1 LSPSLTRLIN
11 GQQAF
16 QIITSSDGVV
26 YSHGH
31 FYKPD
36 LDESLLTILE
46 GDAAAA
52 TAISEKGD
60 TRIQNIND
68 WGSKTLFGLVETW
81 AQQQA
86 HDLPEGSLAADLSQC
101 DTLICDDSTSETAD
115 FYGINPTSGKVLVMH
130 AKADDVISPTASARK
145 LQEVARQALTSL
157 ALTGS
162 ARQTFP
168 FPASWKKGWEVT
180 LKDAARKKI
189 KRTRIWKSP
198 GASIKDA
205 HKALCDALS
214 NPLFKTE
221 IIVLTS
227 GLISNKEAIN
237 AFQNKNLPNLQ
248 FLYYLATLR
257 SSFDRAGVRLRIVCN
272 P

>member
-52 TAISEKGD
+52 AAVSEKGD
-60 TRIQNIND
+60 TRITNID
-68 WGSKTLFGLVETW
+68 QWDSKTLFGLVATW
-81 AQQQA
+81 AQTRSE
-86 HDLPEGSLAADLSQC
+86 DLPNGSLAADLAQC

-115 FYGINPTSGKVLVMH
+115 FYGIDLTSRKVLVIH
-130 AKADDVISPTASARK
+130 AKADDVVSPTASARK

-162 ARQTFP
+162 ARQAFP

-189 KRTRIWKSP
+189 KRPRIWKSP
-198 GASIKDA
+198 GASIEDA
-205 HKALCDALS
+205 HKTLCDALS
-214 NPLFKTE
+214 NPLFRTE

-227 GLISNKEAIN
+227 GLISNNEAIS
-237 AFQNKNLPNLQ
+237 AFQNRSLSNLQ

-257 SSFDRAGVRLRIVCN
+257 STFDRAGVHLRIVCN